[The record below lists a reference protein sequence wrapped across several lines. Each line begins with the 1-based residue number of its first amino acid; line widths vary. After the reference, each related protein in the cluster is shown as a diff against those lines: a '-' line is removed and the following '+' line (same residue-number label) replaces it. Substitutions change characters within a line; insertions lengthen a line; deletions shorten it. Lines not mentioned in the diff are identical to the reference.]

1 MFVRQVIGW
10 LFLVGI
16 SENQERSASSRVN
29 SDQAM
34 VRLVVGEFFLPK
46 PNTVRHIYDSIKW
59 YYTS

>member
-34 VRLVVGEFFLPK
+34 VGLVVGEFFLPK
-46 PNTVRHIYDSIKW
+46 PNTVRHIYDSIK
-59 YYTS
+59 